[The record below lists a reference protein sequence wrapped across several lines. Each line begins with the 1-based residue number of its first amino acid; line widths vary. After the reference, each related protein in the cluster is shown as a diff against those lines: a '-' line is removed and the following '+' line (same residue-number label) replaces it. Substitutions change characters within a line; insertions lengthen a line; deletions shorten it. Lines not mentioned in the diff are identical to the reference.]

1 MPSLEPHTLSTTHL
15 TLSLLPYGLTFS
27 SLLVKLRES
36 SSTASEEREVLIGP
50 RDLNDHVRSRGFLNQ
65 TVGRYA
71 NRLPSGRV
79 EVGGYEGL
87 VLDLEKTEGKDV
99 CLHGGRTGID
109 TVDWDLVASPSNS
122 KLFTEKELSSSS
134 TIYRHLSPHGADGF
148 PGDLLIEAFIALS
161 EPNEGEEGVAGRL
174 EVVLRANIVEG
185 EEGMKV
191 DATPLNLTI
200 HWGFGGFDGREEKDV
215 KEYNL
220 WIAVSLSS
228 LAFGELVQGDRTPEL
243 YPNMLP
249 TGKIFQLSKEDPL
262 NFSTSRKIG
271 ANFPGNG
278 IDHNLLFTLPFPA
291 TPQVTLTCPDGRLGL
306 EFRTNQS
313 SVQCYT
319 AAGFNGVSPVKKELH
334 DRKGEGRGYDRF
346 GEWSCF
352 SLELQ
357 DEASNLLSVRFRFHT
372 LGATFLEFHQPIAT
386 FLHRELKEI
395 VGGDTVLRR
404 GEVYKNWCEVTI
416 RTK

>member
-50 RDLNDHVRSRGFLNQ
+50 RDLNDHVRRRGFLNQ

-87 VLDLEKTEGKDV
+87 VLDLERTEGKDV

-134 TIYRHLSPHGADGF
+134 TIYRHLSPHGTDGF

-215 KEYNL
+215 KEYDL
-220 WIAVSLSS
+220 WIA
-228 LAFGELVQGDRTPEL
+228 GDRTPEL

-334 DRKGEGRGYDRF
+334 DRKGEGRGYNRF
-346 GEWSCF
+346 
-352 SLELQ
+352 
-357 DEASNLLSVRFRFHT
+357 
-372 LGATFLEFHQPIAT
+372 GATFLEFHQPIAT